1 MQRWFEKISN
11 AGVTPQTPWREA
23 KGIRLRNRLAFVVG
37 GLLIG
42 NMPLQIYFWHEA
54 QLIFYLLI
62 GQMFIQFS
70 TIPLNSKRLYTLSY
84 LAFVLT
90 PIAGIVVYT
99 ILGGAASNIPL
110 FMLTVIMTAYFSGGY
125 EMPRLRNFLV
135 LLSFVSFVILEFMG
149 SFMDPVIKF
158 SPLYIQLLR
167 HTIDFGMVTFAL
179 GLTFY
184 ISQEIRKSDDEIETE
199 RSKSEKLLLNVLPAA
214 IAAQLKLNEGVIA
227 ERYEESSVLFADIA
241 GFTVLSSKLPP
252 DQVVQML
259 DEVFRDFDSLA
270 GRLGLEKI
278 KTIGD
283 AYMVAAGLPER
294 RSDHCEAIFEL
305 AVEMQRLMR
314 EKFSKKFD
322 GLELRIGIHS
332 GPVIAGVIGT
342 VKFAYDLWGDT
353 VNTASRMESHGVTGQ
368 IHVTEAV
375 YERLKNRHNFTERG
389 ELEIKGKGLMKTFLF
404 EANT

>member
-1 MQRWFEKISN
+1 MRRWFEKISN

-23 KGIRLRNRLAFVVG
+23 KGIRLRNRLAFVTG
-37 GLLIG
+37 GLLMG
-42 NMPLQIYFWHEA
+42 NMPLQIYFWQEA
-54 QLIFYLLI
+54 ELILYLLI
-62 GQMFIQFS
+62 GQMGIQFA
-70 TIPLNSKRLYTLSY
+70 TIPLNAQRLYALSY
-84 LAFVLT
+84 LVFLLT
-90 PIAGIVVYT
+90 PITGVVGYT
-99 ILGGAASNIPL
+99 ILGGSSSNIPL
-110 FMLTVIMTAYFSGGY
+110 FMLTVIMAAFFSGGH
-125 EMPRLRNFLV
+125 ELPKLRNFIV
-135 LLSFVSFVILEFMG
+135 LLSLVSFMFLEFM
-149 SFMDPVIKF
+149 SFFIEPVIRF
-158 SPLYIQLLR
+158 SPLYIEWLR
-167 HTIDFGMVTFAL
+167 HTIDIGMVTFAF

-184 ISQEIRKSDDEIETE
+184 IANEIRKSDDEIETE
-199 RSKSEKLLLNVLPAA
+199 RTKSEKLLLNILPAA

-241 GFTVLSSKLPP
+241 GFTVLSSKLPA

-259 DEVFRDFDSLA
+259 DEVFREFDALA

-314 EKFSKKFD
+314 DKFSKKFD

-375 YERLKNRHNFTERG
+375 YERLKGRHQFTERG
-389 ELEIKGKGLMKTFLF
+389 ELEIKGKGLMKTYLF
-404 EANT
+404 EAVA

>member
-1 MQRWFEKISN
+1 
-11 AGVTPQTPWREA
+11 
-23 KGIRLRNRLAFVVG
+23 
-37 GLLIG
+37 
-42 NMPLQIYFWHEA
+42 
-54 QLIFYLLI
+54 
-62 GQMFIQFS
+62 
-70 TIPLNSKRLYTLSY
+70 

-389 ELEIKGKGLMKTFLF
+389 RTRDKRQGTYEDLSV
-404 EANT
+404 